1 MAPIAAPADP
11 VTTGTPTGTNPPV
24 RLDVNGTAQFRNRVS
39 LSQTSNPNNAS
50 VIDLQPH
57 TPGITT
63 YFNNSAV
70 VVTKNRENNGENRGQ
85 IYTIEDNNNSVFSVN
100 VLGIGLT
107 TVSTPTTPIY
117 RALDIDNAGD
127 IKIFDTK
134 VNKIVNPGSVGYSSI
149 TPGDGDIFR
158 IDTYQTPFIGSF
170 PTVSKAVRIDKFGLI
185 ELNRNINQISG
196 IATVGLGSTSSP
208 SINST
213 MSFELTS
220 NTNLRIKVRG
230 TDGTLRSGNITL
242 S

>member
-1 MAPIAAPADP
+1 MG
-11 VTTGTPTGTNPPV
+11 VSNPTV
-24 RLDVNGTAQFRNRVS
+24 RLDVNGNAQFRNRVS
-39 LSQTSNPNNAS
+39 LSQTSNPNDTS
-50 VIDLQPH
+50 VIDLQPY

-70 VVTKNRENNGENRGQ
+70 VVTANRDNAGLNRGQ
-85 IYTIEDNNNSVFSVN
+85 IYTIEDNNNTVFSVN
-100 VLGIGLT
+100 VLGIGFT
-107 TVSTPTTPIY
+107 TLPTPTTPIY

-230 TDGTLRSGNITL
+230 TDGTLRSGDITL